1 MRTTLKKG
9 AARGGRP
16 GGGPPQPPASP
27 AAPAAPLAPLG
38 PVSRYAVWRRSGWR
52 LAGKIVLALV
62 VVAIVAAGALGGGVW
77 LYLNESVAAVQA
89 HSAEVRQ
96 IAEERVL
103 EAPLPGEPTTAII
116 IGYDKR
122 AGVEGQGDPGRS
134 DTVML
139 LRADPKNDTVT
150 LLSFPRDL
158 VVDHP
163 GCRNRGPWRDRINT
177 AYAYCGPTGTVK
189 TVRAVTG
196 VPINYAI
203 VVNFHGFKSI
213 VNEVGGVYVDVD
225 HRYFNDNTGSE
236 QYARINLMPGY
247 QLLTGGAA
255 LDYARF
261 RHTDSD
267 LHRLARQQ
275 AFVKAFKQQV
285 QSSFSLTKLP
295 GVINA
300 IVENVEVVKG
310 GKKAKITVEEVLG
323 YARFLYGLP
332 SGHFFQA
339 RIEGISGYA
348 ELTAAEGSVEE
359 AVREFLSPD
368 LEAAEKATTA
378 ASGKE
383 PKTGPPKPAET
394 TVEVLNGNG
403 VEGSADTA
411 AYLLGERG
419 YVTTVGGNALD
430 GAGNAK
436 WDYFTTE
443 VVYDPASAGA
453 EAAARVVADLFGDAE
468 ARAVGEGEELET
480 LLRVIVG
487 TTFHGTIADAPVDET
502 PEHEPPAVVRDAEAV
517 SELLR
522 GVRGKVSFPLLVPS
536 VREANSTLDPE
547 VPVRAYRLNGHGAV
561 RIVYTAGYGKYWGV
575 QQTSWVD
582 APILSGANVEKQI
595 GGRTYHLHYAGSKLH
610 LISFEE
616 NGAVYWVSNT
626 LLDDLSNETMLAIA
640 KGLRPLRTER

>member
-1 MRTTLKKG
+1 M
-9 AARGGRP
+9 
-16 GGGPPQPPASP
+16 
-27 AAPAAPLAPLG
+27 
-38 PVSRYAVWRRSGWR
+38 SRYAAWRRSGWR
-52 LAGKIVLALV
+52 LAGRILLALV
-62 VVAIVAAGALGGGVW
+62 VVAIVAAGALGGGIW
-77 LYLNESVAAVQA
+77 LYLNESVAAVQD
-89 HSAEVRQ
+89 HSEEVKQ
-96 IAEERVL
+96 IAEEGVL

-139 LRADPKNDTVT
+139 LRADPKSDTVA

-163 GCRNRGPWRDRINT
+163 GCRSHAPWRDRINT

-189 TVRAVTG
+189 TVRALTG

-225 HRYFNDNTGSE
+225 HRYFNDNTGSD
-236 QYARINLMPGY
+236 QYARINLQPGY

-285 QSSFSLTKLP
+285 QSSFSITKLP

-300 IVENVEVVKG
+300 VVENVEVVKG
-310 GKKAKITVEEVLG
+310 GKKARISVEEVLG

-339 RIEGISGYA
+339 RIDGISGYA

-359 AVREFLSPD
+359 AVRDFLNPD
-368 LEAAEKATTA
+368 LEAADKATAA
-378 ASGKE
+378 ASGRE
-383 PKTGPPKPAET
+383 ETGGPPKPAET

-430 GAGNAK
+430 EVGNAK
-436 WDYFTTE
+436 WDYFTSV
-443 VVYDPASAGA
+443 VVYDPARAGA
-453 EAAARVVADLFGDAE
+453 KEAATIVADLFGDAE
-468 ARAVGEGEELET
+468 ALAAGDGEELPT
-480 LLRVIVG
+480 MLQVIVG
-487 TTFHGTIADAPVDET
+487 KTFHGTIADAPVDET
-502 PEHEPPAVVRDAEAV
+502 PEHQPPSVVRDVEQVTA
-517 SELLR
+517 LLR
-522 GVRGKVSFPLLVPS
+522 DVRGKVGFPLLVPTM
-536 VREANSTLDPE
+536 RDLNSTLDPE
-547 VPVRAYRLNGHGAV
+547 VPLRAYRLNGHGAV
-561 RIVYTAGYGKYWGV
+561 RIVYTAGYGKYWGI
-575 QQTSWVD
+575 QQTSWTD

-595 GGRTYHLHYAGSKLH
+595 GGRTYKLHFAGSKLH
-610 LISFEE
+610 MVSFEE
-616 NGAVYWVSNT
+616 NGAVYWVANT
-626 LLDDLSNETMLAIA
+626 LLDDLTNETMLAIA
-640 KGLRPLRTER
+640 KGLKPLSAVR